1 MISFINNNF
10 TFNSLSFILIDLD
23 NENSEGNIKNLFEE
37 KLKFQKKDSENLYN
51 GKKKETFEFIKE
63 SEELESMEKIISID
77 SLSIITLSQNQSVDN
92 YKEMNSDKYINIF
105 SISSLLSKKKEDG
118 IQLKK

>member
-1 MISFINNNF
+1 
-10 TFNSLSFILIDLD
+10 
-23 NENSEGNIKNLFEE
+23 
-37 KLKFQKKDSENLYN
+37 
-51 GKKKETFEFIKE
+51 
-63 SEELESMEKIISID
+63 MEKIISVD

-105 SISSLLSKKKEDG
+105 SISSLLSEKKEDG